1 MSSTSHF
8 DLVVVGG
15 GPGGYIAAIRAA
27 QLGKSVACVEME
39 SALGGVCL
47 RVGCIPSKALLESS
61 HLYEAAKHQ
70 FAGRGINVGDVAL
83 NLPGMME
90 HKAGVVKALTGGI
103 DGIFKKRKITRL
115 KGRARLDGPGRVTIE
130 GGDTPSVTAEFI
142 ILATGSSPATLPG
155 LELDGDRVVTSTEA
169 LAFAEVPKHL
179 IVIGAGYIG
188 LEMGTVWRR
197 LGAEV
202 TILEYLDRI
211 LPGMDS
217 AVAADALKIFKK
229 QGLKFQLGCKVT
241 GVTKTKT
248 GVEVQIDGAP
258 GVKGD
263 RVLVS
268 VGRKPNSQNL
278 GLESVGVQTDKRG
291 FITVDPNYKTTAPG
305 VYAIGDVIGGA
316 MLAHKA
322 EEEGVACVEYIFKGH
337 GHVNY
342 DVIPGVVYTEPEVAT
357 VGQSEDQLKQKGIP
371 YRKGQFPFIAN
382 ARARA
387 SGQMDGYVK
396 VLAHQETDRILG
408 VHIIGLHAGELI
420 AEAAAAIEFG
430 ASAEDLARTCHA
442 HPTLAE
448 VVKEAALGVDGRSLN
463 I

>member
-8 DLVVVGG
+8 DLVVIGG

-39 SALGGVCL
+39 STLGGVCL

-61 HLYEAAKHQ
+61 HMYEAAKHQ
-70 FAGRGINVGDVAL
+70 FGGRGIEVPDVKL
-83 NLPGMME
+83 NLPAMMD
-90 HKAGVVKALTGGI
+90 HKTGVVKALTGGI

-130 GGDTPSVTAEFI
+130 GAENQTITAEFI
-142 ILATGSSPATLPG
+142 IVATGSSPSTLPG
-155 LELDGDRVVTSTEA
+155 VELDGDRVVSSTEA
-169 LAFAEVPKHL
+169 LSFPEVPKHL

-241 GVTKTKT
+241 GVTKSKN
-248 GVEVQIDGAP
+248 GAEVQIDGAAS
-258 GVKGD
+258 VKGD

-291 FITVDPNYKTTAPG
+291 FITVDPNFKTTAPG

-342 DVIPGVVYTEPEVAT
+342 DVIPGVVYTEPEIAT
-357 VGQSEDQLKQKGIP
+357 VGLNEDQLKQQGIP
-371 YRKGQFPFIAN
+371 YRKGQFPFLAN

-387 SGQMDGYVK
+387 SGQTDGYVK

-420 AEAAAAIEFG
+420 AEAVAAIEFG
-430 ASAEDLARTCHA
+430 ASSEDLARICHA

-448 VVKEAALGVDGRSLN
+448 VVKEAALAVDGRALN